1 MDNHKKKLSI
11 KDIAAISGVS
21 IATVSRVLNNKGG
34 YSKET
39 EEKINA
45 LAKSYGYVSN
55 MNAKSL
61 RESKSQTIG
70 LIVPDISNDF
80 FATLALHIENY
91 SAKHNYSVFICNSAN
106 NVQKEKDYF
115 KSLASKCVDGIICI
129 SGLNKLTE
137 DIIYNRCV

>member
-1 MDNHKKKLSI
+1 MYNLYNLNKQGDNMDNHKKKLSI

-91 SAKHNYSVFICNSAN
+91 S
-106 NVQKEKDYF
+106 
-115 KSLASKCVDGIICI
+115 
-129 SGLNKLTE
+129 T
-137 DIIYNRCV
+137 

>member
-1 MDNHKKKLSI
+1 MYNLYNLNKQGDNMDNHKKKLSI

-80 FATLALHIENY
+80 FATLALHIKIIQQNITTLFLF
-91 SAKHNYSVFICNSAN
+91 VI
-106 NVQKEKDYF
+106 VQIMF
-115 KSLASKCVDGIICI
+115 KKKKII
-129 SGLNKLTE
+129 LK
-137 DIIYNRCV
+137 V

>member
-70 LIVPDISNDF
+70 LIVPDTVSYTHLDVYKRQSKTCTTTSFNCVI
-80 FATLALHIENY
+80 
-91 SAKHNYSVFICNSAN
+91 NSY
-106 NVQKEKDYF
+106 K
-115 KSLASKCVDGIICI
+115 
-129 SGLNKLTE
+129 
-137 DIIYNRCV
+137 

>member
-45 LAKSYGYVSN
+45 
-55 MNAKSL
+55 
-61 RESKSQTIG
+61 
-70 LIVPDISNDF
+70 
-80 FATLALHIENY
+80 
-91 SAKHNYSVFICNSAN
+91 
-106 NVQKEKDYF
+106 
-115 KSLASKCVDGIICI
+115 
-129 SGLNKLTE
+129 
-137 DIIYNRCV
+137 